1 MDPIDIRPAVQRVPL
16 HGSITR
22 EDIAT
27 LVDSFYL
34 RIRADARLG
43 PIFDARMAGH
53 WDVHLDKMKL
63 FWASVLLKSGE
74 YKGRPVP
81 AHMQMKGEVETDDF
95 RLWLDLFRSTAQDVF
110 SDRDAAAVVIRQA
123 EKIAT
128 SLWLAMLGTPFDRP
142 PAFLFEDA
150 TPRREDAGR

>member
-1 MDPIDIRPAVQRVPL
+1 MDPLDSRPAVSRVPL
-16 HGSITR
+16 HAAISR
-22 EDIAT
+22 DQIAT
-27 LVDSFYL
+27 LVDTFYH

-43 PIFDARMAGH
+43 PIFDARMAGQ
-53 WDVHLDKMKL
+53 WEAHLDKMKL

-81 AHMQMKGEVETDDF
+81 AHLQIRREVETDDF
-95 RLWLDLFRSTAQDVF
+95 RQWLALFRTTAHEVF
-110 SDRDAAAVVIRQA
+110 PDPQAAAVVIRQA

-142 PAFLFEDA
+142 PGFLFGDPQPA
-150 TPRREDAGR
+150 AP